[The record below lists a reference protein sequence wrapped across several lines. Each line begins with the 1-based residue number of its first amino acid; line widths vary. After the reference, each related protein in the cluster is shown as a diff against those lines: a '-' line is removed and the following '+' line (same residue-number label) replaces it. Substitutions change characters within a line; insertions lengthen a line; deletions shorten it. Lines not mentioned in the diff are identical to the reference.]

1 MPAIISARRAGGGGL
16 DGGERIWYYLLAK
29 REEIM
34 PRIELELSPQVHEAW
49 RRFLASTPAA
59 KLMEAGVLG
68 DWVAVGFMAHVER
81 YLEQG
86 RPDGEV
92 RQDDPD
98 PASREAAQAR
108 RKLPKAQRR
117 VLPMFNENDRITLE
131 EISRVLGIIPA
142 EGQAQVEAWLAEG
155 FLEPGPEQGGQRAY
169 VLGRAWQMRNLAA
182 NRPSLNVP
190 RIPHLMR
197 PIKPGPGGT
206 PPAGQ

>member
-1 MPAIISARRAGGGGL
+1 
-16 DGGERIWYYLLAK
+16 
-29 REEIM
+29 M
-34 PRIELELSPQVHEAW
+34 PRIELELSPEVYQAW
-49 RRFLASTPAA
+49 RQFMISTPAA

-86 RPDGEV
+86 RPDGASV
-92 RQDDPD
+92 REDPD

-117 VLPMFNENDRITLE
+117 VLPMFNENDRITLA
-131 EISRVLGIIPA
+131 EISRVLGINPEDGA
-142 EGQAQVEAWLAEG
+142 AQVAAWLAEG
-155 FLEPGPEQGGQRAY
+155 FLEPGPEQGDQKAY
-169 VLGRAWQMRNLAA
+169 VLGRQWQMRNLAA

-197 PIKPGPGGT
+197 PIKPTQG
-206 PPAGQ
+206 